1 MSSNR
6 LRLLAD
12 MPEPAIVFEDRMY
25 PGEWRVEWYE
35 EHDLSEVAIFS
46 GRNARER
53 AILYAE
59 LQYGEYEEVSFGS

>member
-1 MSSNR
+1 MSK
-6 LRLLAD
+6 
-12 MPEPAIVFEDRMY
+12 PAVVFEDRMY
-25 PGEWRVEWYE
+25 PGEWRVEWCDD
-35 EHDLSEVAIFS
+35 HIVSELAIFS